1 LREGQDLGT
10 RASLWLALPLVLG
23 TVVASVG
30 LISYLA
36 LAHDLAGGFFAII
49 LASLSGRAS
58 IAWCEN
64 RHEVKESERHPADPT
79 PPRTPEAP

>member
-1 LREGQDLGT
+1 MGEGQDLGT
-10 RASLWLALPLVLG
+10 RAGLWLALPLVLG
-23 TVVASVG
+23 TVVVSVG

-36 LAHDLAGGFFAII
+36 LAHDLAGGFFAIL

-64 RHEVKESERHPADPT
+64 RQEVKESERRTNSSPPPAP
-79 PPRTPEAP
+79 